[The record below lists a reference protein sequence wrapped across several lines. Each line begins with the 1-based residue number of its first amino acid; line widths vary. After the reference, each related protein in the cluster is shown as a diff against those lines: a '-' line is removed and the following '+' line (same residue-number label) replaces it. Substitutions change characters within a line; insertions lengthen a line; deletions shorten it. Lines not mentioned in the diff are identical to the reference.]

1 MSARQKIA
9 RTAGFLYLLHFVTFF
24 LADNGVHSTA
34 VGSIDVAETIR
45 NIMASQGLFRI
56 GFVSFLFTAVFFLLA
71 AWALYV
77 LLKPVNKDVAL
88 LFVLLNLGGVAIWC
102 VSQLGEYAVLLLMNG
117 ANDLQVFQPDQL
129 QALAALF
136 LKLYQHGYMIAQ
148 IVLNLWL
155 FPLGYLVY
163 KSGFLPRVLGILLIA
178 DGFAMLFW
186 SFQFFFLPDYQAIT
200 TVCLTVSLVAE
211 GLFCLWLLIRGAS
224 DRKLTATSK
233 TS

>member
-88 LFVLLNLGGVAIWC
+88 LFVLLNLV
-102 VSQLGEYAVLLLMNG
+102 
-117 ANDLQVFQPDQL
+117 
-129 QALAALF
+129 
-136 LKLYQHGYMIAQ
+136 
-148 IVLNLWL
+148 
-155 FPLGYLVY
+155 
-163 KSGFLPRVLGILLIA
+163 GIPA
-178 DGFAMLFW
+178 GH
-186 SFQFFFLPDYQAIT
+186 
-200 TVCLTVSLVAE
+200 
-211 GLFCLWLLIRGAS
+211 
-224 DRKLTATSK
+224 
-233 TS
+233 